1 MAEEK
6 NQNAQPQGWKD
17 VQITP
22 DMSLSMIVGFMNVLN
37 QRLATIEN
45 IVTIPDVDGKPIS
58 LTEVYAKQAEA
69 EMAAAAQEDNKQGE

>member
-45 IVTIPDVDGKPIS
+45 IVTVPDADGKPIS
-58 LTEVYAKQAEA
+58 LTELYAKRVEA
-69 EMAAAAQEDNKQGE
+69 EMAAAAQENNTQGE

>member
-58 LTEVYAKQAEA
+58 LTEVYAKQAET